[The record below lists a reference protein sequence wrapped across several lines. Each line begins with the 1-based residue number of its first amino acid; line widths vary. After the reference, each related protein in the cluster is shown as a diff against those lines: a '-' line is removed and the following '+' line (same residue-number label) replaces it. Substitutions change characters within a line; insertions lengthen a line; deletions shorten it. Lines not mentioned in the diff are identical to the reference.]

1 MPSIGNEIVIEAN
14 DENFEEILSATELPA
29 LVDFWSVRCAPCRAQ
44 SPIIEGIARHYK
56 DTVLFVKV
64 NVAES
69 RQVAQNMNIRSV
81 PAVVI
86 FRNMEVVDV
95 RIGVASQDAL
105 IRMLDRALGKS
116 LWQRWFG

>member
-1 MPSIGNEIVIEAN
+1 
-14 DENFEEILSATELPA
+14 
-29 LVDFWSVRCAPCRAQ
+29 
-44 SPIIEGIARHYK
+44 
-56 DTVLFVKV
+56 
-64 NVAES
+64 
-69 RQVAQNMNIRSV
+69 MNIRSV

-116 LWQRWFG
+116 LWQRWFGLFILTKNVQ